1 MAVIGTFARTPD
13 GKYNGSIDT
22 LTIHTKAVLLPTGEQ
37 GEKPAYRV
45 YSGHTEIGAA
55 WNKVSEKTGS
65 KYISV
70 KFDDPALPDAFYATL
85 NEQDDGMFTLHW
97 VRRR

>member
-1 MAVIGTFARTPD
+1 MAVIGTFTRTPD

-22 LTIHTKAVLLPTGEQ
+22 LTIHAKAVLLPTGEE

-45 YSGHTEIGAA
+45 FAGQTEIGAA

-65 KYISV
+65 QYLSV

-85 NEQDDGMFTLHW
+85 NEQADGTFTLFW
-97 VRRR
+97 SRRK